1 MRCGLFVCAHPSAAR
16 REAPPYNTAVYSPQ
30 LLDHFEHPRNSG
42 ILSSPQVTVQV
53 ENPACGDIVKLTA
66 VAESDVILDI
76 RFQAKGCVPSMACA
90 SLLTELVRGKT
101 MSQAAMVGRAEILRH
116 LGPLPPASSH
126 AVQLALDALAAL
138 LMQLQHGRA
147 EATHPS

>member
-1 MRCGLFVCAHPSAAR
+1 M
-16 REAPPYNTAVYSPQ
+16 YSPQ
-30 LLDHFEHPRNSG
+30 LLDYFEHPRNSG
-42 ILSSPQVTVQV
+42 VLANPQATVQV

-66 VAESDVILDI
+66 VAEGDVIREI

-90 SLLTELVRGKT
+90 SLLTELVRGRT
-101 MSQAAMVGRAEILRH
+101 MSQAATVGRDEMLRH
-116 LGPLPPASSH
+116 LGPLPSASSH

-138 LMQLQHGRA
+138 LTQLQHCRA